1 MPGGRWGL
9 CLGGQPPSSTCARMS
24 SSLSSGFLSI
34 DSSALGLQNVNA
46 LPLTLTARCIAWCYS
61 HNELGTHIHQNDQN
75 GSFTKTNEIS
85 WWICSQHRFK
95 KLDMQNLNLLTK
107 SAAPQIFF
115 IVVRVLD
122 EHSLVNGKHSEE
134 ISKAEKNNI
143 FSFVAVQ
150 ERF

>member
-1 MPGGRWGL
+1 MKY
-9 CLGGQPPSSTCARMS
+9 T
-24 SSLSSGFLSI
+24 
-34 DSSALGLQNVNA
+34 
-46 LPLTLTARCIAWCYS
+46 
-61 HNELGTHIHQNDQN
+61 
-75 GSFTKTNEIS
+75 
-85 WWICSQHRFK
+85 
-95 KLDMQNLNLLTK
+95 
-107 SAAPQIFF
+107 AAPQIFF